1 MLPYDAAM
9 SSLIRIALLATAVA
23 LALLFLY
30 SPRQWRQLG
39 RRIKIVGF
47 AYVAAILIGAVLRLL
62 GLYGV

>member
-1 MLPYDAAM
+1 M

-30 SPRQWRQLG
+30 APQQWRHLG
-39 RRIKIVGF
+39 RRVRIVGF
-47 AYVAAILIGAVLRLL
+47 AYVAAILTGAVLRLL